1 MGFAVSADSDFLRF
15 QFNSALAAEAPG
27 RFGVACSGGGDSLAT
42 LRLAAGYA
50 RDNGVELHCI
60 TVDHGL
66 RTGSDQEASDV
77 ADICQ
82 GLGISHEIARWIN
95 WDGQGNLQDEAR
107 RARYG
112 LIADWAHGLDLDL
125 VCLGHTAD
133 DQAETVL
140 MQIAR
145 SAGVDGLAAMAPKR
159 DHLGVTWLRPLLQTR
174 RDALRDY
181 LREEGQSW
189 IDDPS
194 NEDERYDRI
203 KARNILEALKPLG
216 VSPEK
221 LCTLAGNMAD
231 ARHAL
236 NQQVWHF
243 AGDVALVQEGDVLL
257 HRDNLMRGHFET
269 RRRLL
274 RHALTWVSASD
285 YGPRQ
290 REIMN
295 LFKAIK
301 EERTATL
308 CGCLIAQENDR
319 IRISREYSAVSSLQ
333 TGAGD
338 LWDNRWRLRP
348 EDGDATGVTIRAL
361 GEEGLQLCHD
371 WRETGL
377 SRASLIALPAAFRG
391 EALLAA
397 PLAGLTNGWMAENA
411 CGEKDFFNSLVSH

>member
-1 MGFAVSADSDFLRF
+1 MGFAVSADSDFLKF
-15 QFNSALAAEAPG
+15 QFNSALTSEAPG
-27 RFGVACSGGGDSLAT
+27 RIGVACSGGGDSLA
-42 LRLAAGYA
+42 LLHLAVGYA
-50 RDNGVELHCI
+50 RENGAELHCVS
-60 TVDHGL
+60 VDHGL
-66 RTGSDQEASDV
+66 RSGSDAEADGV
-77 ADICQ
+77 TAIC
-82 GLGISHEIARWIN
+82 GNLGVSHEIARWSN

-112 LIADWAHGLDLDL
+112 LIADWAHRLELNL

-174 RDALRDY
+174 RAELRSY
-181 LREEGQSW
+181 LQELGQAW

-194 NEDERYDRI
+194 NEDERFDRI
-203 KARNILEALKPLG
+203 KARNILDALKPLG
-216 VSPEK
+216 VSAEK

-257 HRDNLMRGHFET
+257 HRENLMRGHFET

-274 RHALTWVSASD
+274 RHALMWVSAND

-308 CGCLIAQENDR
+308 CGCLVAIENDR
-319 IRISREYSAVSSLQ
+319 IRISREFSAVAGLQ
-333 TGAGD
+333 TAAGE
-338 LWDNRWRLRP
+338 LWDNRWRLTP
-348 EDGDATGVTIRAL
+348 DEGDTTGVTIRAL
-361 GEEGLQLCHD
+361 GEEALALCPD

-377 SRASLIALPAAFRG
+377 SRASMIASPAAFRG
-391 EALLAA
+391 DALLAA
-397 PLAGLTNGWMAENA
+397 PIAGLNNGWNAENA

>member
-1 MGFAVSADSDFLRF
+1 MSADSDFLKF
-15 QFNSALAAEAPG
+15 QFNSAIASEAPG
-27 RFGVACSGGGDSLAT
+27 RIGIACSGGGDSLAL
-42 LRLAAGYA
+42 LRLAVDYA
-50 RDNGVELHCI
+50 RENGAELHCI

-66 RTGSDQEASDV
+66 RSGSDAEAEGV
-77 ADICQ
+77 TLICQ
-82 GLGISHEIARWIN
+82 GLGIPHEITRWTN

-112 LIADWAHGLDLDL
+112 MIADFAQRLELDLI
-125 VCLGHTAD
+125 CLGHTSD

-174 RDALRDY
+174 RKDLRGF
-181 LREEGQSW
+181 LLEIGQEW
-189 IDDPS
+189 VDDPS
-194 NEDERYDRI
+194 NEDERFDRI
-203 KARNILEALKPLG
+203 KARNILEALAPLG
-216 VSPEK
+216 VSTEK

-257 HRDNLMRGHFET
+257 HRENLMRGHFET

-308 CGCLIAQENDR
+308 AGCLIAIENDR
-319 IRISREYSAVSSLQ
+319 IRISREFSAVANLQ
-333 TGAGD
+333 TAPGE
-338 LWDNRWRLRP
+338 LWDNRWRLTP
-348 EDGDATGVTIRAL
+348 NESDATGVTIRAL
-361 GEEGLQLCHD
+361 GEEALQLCPD

-377 SRASLIALPAAFRG
+377 SRASTIASPAAFRG
-391 EALLAA
+391 DALLAA
-397 PLAGLTNGWMAENA
+397 PLAGLNNGWSAENA

>member
-1 MGFAVSADSDFLRF
+1 MSADSDFLKF
-15 QFNSALAAEAPG
+15 QFNSALASDAPG

-42 LRLAAGYA
+42 LLLAADYA
-50 RDNGVELHCI
+50 RDNGAEVYCI

-66 RTGSDQEASDV
+66 RAGSDAEATGV
-77 ADICQ
+77 GDICAR
-82 GLGISHEIARWIN
+82 LNIPHEIARWTS

-112 LIADWAHGLDLDL
+112 MIADWAQRHQLAL

-174 RDALRDY
+174 RDALREY
-181 LREEGQSW
+181 LREAGQSW
-189 IDDPS
+189 TDDPS
-194 NEDERYDRI
+194 NEDDRFDRI
-203 KARNILEALKPLG
+203 KARNILDVLKPLG
-216 VSPEK
+216 VSAEK

-257 HRDNLMRGHFET
+257 HRENLMRGHFET

-290 REIMN
+290 RELMN

-308 CGCLIAQENDR
+308 CGCLIAAEGER
-319 IRISREYSAVSSLQ
+319 IRISREFSAVEG
-333 TGAGD
+333 TVAAPGE
-338 LWDNRWRLRP
+338 LWDNRWRLLP
-348 EDGDATGVTIRAL
+348 EEGDATGVTIRAL
-361 GEEGLQLCHD
+361 GEDALQLCPD

-377 SRASLIALPAAFRG
+377 SRASLIASPAAFRG
-391 EALLAA
+391 DALLAA
-397 PLAGLTNGWMAENA
+397 PLAGLANGWRAENA